1 MVGIRGGPPFLFPPT
16 DLPDIEEKVLN
27 IITPVA
33 ISGNNNISETEV
45 LFEFETDITNIGNVD
60 EILENEN
67 SPNPIISYAS
77 GIANTS
83 PYVSIFFC

>member
-1 MVGIRGGPPFLFPPT
+1 MVGTGGGPPFLFPPT
-16 DLPDIEEKVLN
+16 DFPDIEEKILN

-45 LFEFETDITNIGNVD
+45 SFETDIINISNVD
-60 EILENEN
+60 KTVQNEN
-67 SPNPIISYAS
+67 SPDPIISFAS

-83 PYVSIFFC
+83 PFVSIFFC